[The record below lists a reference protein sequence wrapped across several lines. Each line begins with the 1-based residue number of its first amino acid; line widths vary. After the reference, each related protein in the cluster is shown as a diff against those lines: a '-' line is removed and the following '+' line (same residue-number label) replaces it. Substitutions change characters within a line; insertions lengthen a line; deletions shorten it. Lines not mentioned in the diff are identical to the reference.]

1 MKQDETHADIRGNST
16 GEDSRSSD
24 DHRASDARTSI
35 ASADAAG
42 VANTNAAHASIAS
55 TDAANTA
62 HTSAGSADP
71 YANQHAVARATA
83 QLIRDIEAYEPLNEQ
98 EAADKQVI
106 LRALRT
112 DPGCFE
118 RSAQA
123 HMACSIWMV
132 DPTLTQTLLVYH
144 NIYDSWS
151 WIGGHADGERD
162 LAAVALRE
170 LQEETGVEH
179 ARLMAIAED
188 GALVP
193 WEQAAEPRASQLEQ
207 STQNE
212 GEVQTDC
219 DERNESTEQQ
229 DRNSQGGSATQAGS
243 PAGIPAVADN
253 LSDPRSSRAVRT
265 PVYSL
270 EVLTVDG
277 HEKHEAYVSS
287 HLHLNVTYLAIA
299 DPAEHTRI
307 KPDENSGV
315 QWVPLEDAIRLSTE
329 PWIRNRI
336 YRKLIDK
343 LKTVRA

>member
-1 MKQDETHADIRGNST
+1 MTKRNEMQTTEQDGAKTYSAT
-16 GEDSRSSD
+16 GENAHATRNAQVERPAQAARDALTEYSTQAPRAASSE
-24 DHRASDARTSI
+24 
-35 ASADAAG
+35 
-42 VANTNAAHASIAS
+42 AAH
-55 TDAANTA
+55 
-62 HTSAGSADP
+62 
-71 YANQHAVARATA
+71 ATA
-83 QLIRDIEAYEPLNEQ
+83 QLARDIEAYTPFNEQ
-98 EAADKQVI
+98 EAVDKSVI

-112 DPGCFE
+112 DPNCFE
-118 RSAQA
+118 RTAQA
-123 HMACSIWMV
+123 HMACSIWV
-132 DPTLTQTLLVYH
+132 IDPTLTQTLLIYH

-179 ARLMAIAED
+179 AQLMAITEQ

-193 WEQAAEPRASQLEQ
+193 WNRPCALPPAPTDRSDAQPAETLQETGLDQAAA
-207 STQNE
+207 
-212 GEVQTDC
+212 
-219 DERNESTEQQ
+219 
-229 DRNSQGGSATQAGS
+229 
-243 PAGIPAVADN
+243 
-253 LSDPRSSRAVRT
+253 T

-277 HEKHEAYVSS
+277 HEKRGAYVSS

-299 DPAEHTRI
+299 NPAEHTRI

-315 QWVPLEDAIRLSTE
+315 RWVPLEDAVRLSTE

-343 LKTVRA
+343 LKTIRA